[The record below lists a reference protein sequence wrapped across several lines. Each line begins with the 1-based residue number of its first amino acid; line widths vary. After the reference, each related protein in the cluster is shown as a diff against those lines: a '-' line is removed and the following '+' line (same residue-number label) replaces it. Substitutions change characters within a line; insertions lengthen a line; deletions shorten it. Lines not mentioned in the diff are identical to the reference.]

1 MKTKSVKFS
10 KFITLVHPEYMYI
23 KLTPNNSILNNA
35 TSNIATTIGSL
46 YRDIRRSIKIE
57 QGKLVSILG
66 REFMIG
72 TKYSVALAP
81 KVLYYIYIEKK
92 RIEFYFIVPK
102 QYASILQEKLSST
115 WKGLTAKPV
124 VDITTVPAFGD
135 SATRYHL
142 FYRKED
148 GLSLAVDKRT
158 NDLLEAN
165 LNIVDIME
173 DGDKVGIFYNFIPT
187 SQFGWPTKYKK
198 TIAKM
203 RSDISVERNTANVGY
218 LLKWAFTQINGLVNN
233 ASTLL
238 AGENKKA
245 TRGKEYEVF
254 DQIISSLRNTK
265 IISDYTLSKGKSMV
279 IDTQILV
286 LSESKDKMRQYNNA
300 KSLSQS
306 FDTITEDNSLTH
318 KRLYGKINL
327 LATRIRG
334 ATSFKA
340 SEHECSN
347 FIALPGR
354 ELLEKHKFIEK
365 VGTLE
370 SEVPE
375 ELLTGVMCLGTNTFK
390 GSSQKVYISTDAEYR
405 MLALVPIGPNRA
417 GKSKF
422 LANIARD
429 AIEAGECVIIP
440 DYIGSCQLS
449 TEIASAFPRN
459 KVLELRCDNWDTLQ
473 GLGYNEV
480 PPSSDPFV
488 QYKNAKEQ
496 TALLMTLVDSINA
509 DDANFT
515 ARMGRYFESAAL
527 VVFLVNGNIKD
538 VFAVLMNY
546 KVRKEFIDR
555 VPKEQVENMEEYIGY
570 LLELDAV
577 EKGKVVGTRMHL
589 ITGAVDRLQKLK
601 VNAYLETML
610 KKGSEN
616 NIDLVKEI
624 QKNQL
629 IVIKMPQRMF
639 LTDNER
645 DVYVTY
651 WLTKIWLALQIRE
664 AQFDAQNIDRSN
676 MTKVN
681 LEIDELY
688 QVRNAE
694 KFLAKKLSQLPKFN
708 LKPIISCHYL
718 NQIKQIREDLRTANA
733 SYMLISGSDKKN
745 FDELKSELYPY
756 TEEDLL
762 SLKRYHSLN
771 LIKCNDNYAK
781 FVTRLPSPITRQ
793 GGGEKNAAK

>member
-1 MKTKSVKFS
+1 MKVESVKLS
-10 KFITLVHPEYMYI
+10 KFITLVRPEYVYI
-23 KLTPNNSILNNA
+23 KLTPNNSIVNKSTA
-35 TSNIATTIGSL
+35 NIAKTIGSF
-46 YRDIRRSIKIE
+46 YRDIKQSIKIE
-57 QGKLVSILG
+57 QGKLINLLG
-66 REFMIG
+66 REFMLG
-72 TKYSVALAP
+72 TKYSLAVAP
-81 KVLYYIYIEKK
+81 KISYYVYIEKK
-92 RIEFYFIVPK
+92 RVEFYFIVPK
-102 QYASILQEKLSST
+102 QYASILHEKLSST
-115 WKGLTAKPV
+115 WQGITAKPV
-124 VDITTVPAFGD
+124 TDLTTIPAFAD
-135 SATRYHL
+135 SATKHQL

-148 GLSLAVDKRT
+148 GLSLAVDKRN
-158 NDLLEAN
+158 NDLLTAN
-165 LNIVDIME
+165 LNIVDIMA
-173 DGDKVGIFYNFIPT
+173 DDDKVGIFYNFIPT
-187 SQFGWPTKYKK
+187 SQFAWPTKYKK

-203 RSDISVERNTANVGY
+203 RSDLPVDRDVANVGY

-245 TRGKEYEVF
+245 TRNKEYEMF
-254 DQIISSLRNTK
+254 DQIIASLRNTK
-265 IISDYTLSKGKSMV
+265 IISEYTLSKGKSMV
-279 IDTQILV
+279 LDTQILV
-286 LSESKDKMRQYNNA
+286 LSESPDKMRKYNNA
-300 KSLSQS
+300 KSLAQS
-306 FDTITEDNSLTH
+306 FDTISEDNSLIH
-318 KRLYGKINL
+318 KRLYSKFNPL
-327 LATRIRG
+327 DTRIKG
-334 ATSFKA
+334 AASFKA
-340 SEHECSN
+340 SEDECSN

-370 SEVPE
+370 SEVPD
-375 ELLTGVMCLGTNTFK
+375 ELLEGVMCVGTNTFK
-390 GSSQKVYISTDAEYR
+390 GASQKAYLSTDPEYR
-405 MLALVPIGPNRA
+405 MLGLVLIGPNRA
-417 GKSKF
+417 GKSKL
-422 LANIARD
+422 LANIAKD

-449 TEIASAFPRN
+449 TEIASAFPQE

-480 PPSSDPFV
+480 PPSKDPFV

-527 VVFLVNGNIKD
+527 VVFLTNGNIKD
-538 VFAVLMNY
+538 VFAVLMNH
-546 KVRKEFIDR
+546 KVRKQFIDG
-555 VPKEQVENMEEYIGY
+555 VPEEQAENMEEYVGY
-570 LLELDAV
+570 LLELDDR
-577 EKGKVVGTRMHL
+577 EKGKVVGTRTHL

-601 VNAYLETML
+601 VNAHIETML

-664 AQFDAQNIDRSN
+664 SQFVEQNLDRSK

-681 LEIDELY
+681 MEIDELY

-771 LIKCNDNYAK
+771 LIKCNENYAK
-781 FVTRLPSPITRQ
+781 FVTHLPAPITNQ
-793 GGGEKNAAK
+793 AGTEKNAAK